1 VSKKIQRE
9 SDGRFKK
16 GHSANPKG
24 RGSTSLGKL
33 IRENP
38 KSLKVWD
45 KIFGAALDDNDPR
58 QPIAWKLLADRTAP
72 SLKATK
78 VEVNDQATVPVIMI
92 PAPKADG
99 AEVGDSTES
108 IPPVIVTVEAEA

>member
-45 KIFGAALDDNDPR
+45 KIFTSALNDEDPR
-58 QPIAWKLLADRTAP
+58 QTIAWKLLADRTAP

>member
-1 VSKKIQRE
+1 MSKKIQRE

-24 RGSTSLGKL
+24 RGSTSLGKKL
-33 IRENP
+33 REDP
-38 KSLKVWD
+38 RSPKVWD

-78 VEVNDQATVPVIMI
+78 IEVGDQASVPVIMI
-92 PAPKADG
+92 PAPKPDG
-99 AEVGDSTES
+99 AEVGDSVEGT
-108 IPPVIVTVEAEA
+108 PPVISTVEAEA